1 MKLQK
6 NWLEW
11 SVFAVGLVLVLGTLG
26 YLVYDALT
34 MGSEPPVI
42 EIRLEPTV
50 ERAGNYI
57 IPVSI
62 KNNGDQTAEG
72 IHIEVQLIQ
81 QGRELERSEF
91 VVAFLPR
98 QATRE
103 GWVTFKTNPA
113 TAEQITARV
122 LGYEK
127 P

>member
-26 YLVYDALT
+26 YLSYDALT

-42 EIRLEPTV
+42 EIRLEPAV

-72 IHIEVQLIQ
+72 IHVEVQLIQ

-98 QATRE
+98 KATRE